1 MIGNLPRNVRRL
13 LALGILAAVIAAVG
27 ALVWLPLAV
36 LRAQDA
42 EIARL
47 DVRAVEL
54 EARLRGREQ
63 LLAEQRL
70 LERAS
75 RADQTLAQADTPA
88 LAGAEL
94 QRVLT
99 GLVASGGG
107 ALESVQVLEPV
118 PRLPFVQ
125 ISIRLSFT
133 STIEALRAFLYAV
146 ERHAPVLLVHDLTVT
161 EAAAYGI
168 TGELLPAQLYTT
180 VEVQAFTRAQAPS

>member
-1 MIGNLPRNVRRL
+1 MIGLSRNMRRV
-13 LALGILAAVIAAVG
+13 LALAILATVMLGVAAVI
-27 ALVWLPLAV
+27 WLPFAV
-36 LRAQDA
+36 LRGQEA
-42 EIARL
+42 EIVRL
-47 DVRAVEL
+47 DTRAREL
-54 EARLRGREQ
+54 EARLRSREQ

-88 LAGAEL
+88 LAGADL

-99 GLVASGGG
+99 ELVASGGG
-107 ALESVQVLEPV
+107 SVESVQVLEPI

-133 STIEALRAFLYAV
+133 SSIEALRSFLYAV
-146 ERHAPVLLVHDLTVT
+146 ERHAPVLLVHDMTVSET
-161 EAAAYGI
+161 QAYDPSGQP
-168 TGELLPAQLYTT
+168 LPAQLYTT